1 MVSIGILAP
10 MEGTYSI
17 DIQAPRQDVFE
28 FLDDEDNLKK
38 IVPNLIEAGIIQETP
53 EKVGTT
59 FWHVY
64 EENGRKMKMTGVVTE
79 HQAPE
84 RMAVKLVGAFFRLE
98 VVYRLEE
105 LSPDSTRVV
114 QYSNARFR
122 HVFKI
127 MGLLFGKKMEAEGKK
142 SQEEN
147 FARMKSLIEAKSA
160 D

>member
-17 DIQAPRQDVFE
+17 EIQAPCQAVFE
-28 FLDDEDNLKK
+28 FLSDPDNLKQ

-64 EENGRKMKMTGVVTE
+64 EEKGRKMKVTGVVTE
-79 HQAPE
+79 HQPPE
-84 RMAVKLVGAFFRLE
+84 RMAVKLVGAFCRLE

-105 LSPDSTRVV
+105 LSPGSTRLV
-114 QYSNARFR
+114 QSSKARFR
-122 HVFKI
+122 HILKI

-147 FARMKSLIEAKSA
+147 FARMKALIESNPT

>member
-1 MVSIGILAP
+1 

-38 IVPNLIEAGIIQETP
+38 IAPNLIEAGVIQETP
-53 EKVGTT
+53 EKVGST

-64 EENGRKMKMTGVVTE
+64 EEDGRKMKMTGEVTE

-84 RMAVKLVGAFFRLE
+84 RLAVKLGGAFFRLE
-98 VVYRLEE
+98 E
-105 LSPDSTRVV
+105 LSPGSTRVDEP
-114 QYSNARFR
+114 AT
-122 HVFKI
+122 HV
-127 MGLLFGKKMEAEGKK
+127 
-142 SQEEN
+142 
-147 FARMKSLIEAKSA
+147 